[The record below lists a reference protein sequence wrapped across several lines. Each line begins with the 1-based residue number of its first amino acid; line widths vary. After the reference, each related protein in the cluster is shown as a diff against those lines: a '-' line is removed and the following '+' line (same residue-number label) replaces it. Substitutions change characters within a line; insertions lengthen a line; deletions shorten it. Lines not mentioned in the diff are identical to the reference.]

1 MSTSSSLRLSSPQDA
16 LLDLRR
22 RRPAGP
28 IRLHIP
34 GAAAE
39 PLAFG
44 DAFAEDPGLGAG
56 IHFTGVWIPGVNR
69 TDWSCLGDGAETTF
83 AAPEWTES
91 RRAGRMQVRPLGYR
105 QAWDWVA
112 TAPLDAAIVQ
122 VAPPD
127 RDGRC
132 NLSLTA
138 DFTAAV
144 LERPIPVIGLINPA
158 LPEIAGAP
166 SVALSRFVVWT
177 EVERAPATYDPGPVD
192 PVTEAV
198 ARVTAELIPH
208 GAVLQTGIGKLGA
221 AVFNALTHRR
231 GLRIHSGMASDSLI
245 ALMDAGA
252 LADVPGAITIG
263 AILGSSALGARLA
276 DDPRVRIE
284 GVPVTHGFEVLSR
297 LDGLV
302 AINSAV
308 EVDLFGQANAEHVG
322 GKLVSGIGGLGDFL
336 RGAGAARG
344 GLPILALPA
353 ETPGGKHSRIVPQLG
368 PGITTISRTDVAI
381 VVTEHGAADLRGLT
395 LDGRA
400 EALIAIAAP
409 ARRIEL
415 AARWDEIR
423 RTM

>member
-1 MSTSSSLRLSSPQDA
+1 MSTPSAPRLSSPQDA
-16 LLDLRR
+16 LIDLRR
-22 RRPAGP
+22 RLPDGP

-39 PLAFG
+39 PLAF
-44 DAFAEDPGLGAG
+44 AEVLAADPALGRG
-56 IHFTGVWIPGVNR
+56 ITFTGVWIPGVNR
-69 TDWSCLGDGAETTF
+69 TDWSGLGDGAETTF
-83 AAPEWTES
+83 AAPEWTDS

-112 TAPLDAAIVQ
+112 TSPLDAAIVQ

-127 RDGRC
+127 REGRC

-138 DFTAAV
+138 DFTSAV
-144 LERPIPVIGLINPA
+144 LERPVPVIGLINPA
-158 LPEIAGAP
+158 LPVIQGAP
-166 SVALSRFVVWT
+166 SLALSRFVTWV
-177 EVERAPATYDPGPVD
+177 EVDHAPATYDPGPVD

-198 ARVTAELIPH
+198 ARVTAGLIPH

-221 AVFNALTHRR
+221 AVFNALTDRR
-231 GLRIHSGMASDSLI
+231 GLRIHSGMASDSLM
-245 ALMDAGA
+245 ALLDAGA
-252 LADVPGAITIG
+252 MAEVPGAITIG
-263 AILGSSALGARLA
+263 AILGSPALGNRLA
-276 DDPRVRIE
+276 DDPRVRME

-297 LDGLV
+297 LDGLA

-322 GKLVSGIGGLGDFL
+322 GRLVSGIGGLGDFL
-336 RGAGAARG
+336 RGAAAARG
-344 GLPILALPA
+344 GLPILALPS

-395 LDGRA
+395 LDARA

-409 ARRIEL
+409 ARRAEL
-415 AARWDEIR
+415 AAGWDEMR
-423 RTM
+423 RRL